1 MANEGAGG
9 GAFESVS
16 TVDEERPKDIPA
28 FGGGGKVPEIVVRR
42 YFPETFVWSDI
53 KFLTK

>member
-1 MANEGAGG
+1 M
-9 GAFESVS
+9 S